1 MTEEEK
7 LRSEVR
13 ELKMRLRELR
23 TENAELKL
31 QQKRWLTLSTGV
43 SVFSLI
49 LAIVMFS
56 VTGDIKVQLD
66 SSSSSDLDIY
76 TNLEPEPIG
85 SGESEI
91 TDPLQSELEMKPVK
105 KDPIEED
112 STSFL
117 DAPDLGLEIN
127 PPKPD
132 PKPPVRNTEPS
143 RGGAFELP
151 GSNQGPKKRV
161 IQYTVK
167 KNDTLWHI
175 AKKTMGSS
183 KSSNIRKIMKDNGL
197 TDSRLEPGMSLVI
210 IVEE

>member
-1 MTEEEK
+1 MTEVEQ

-43 SVFSLI
+43 SVFSLV

-56 VTGDIKVQLD
+56 VTGDIKVELPSQ
-66 SSSSSDLDIY
+66 SSELDIY
-76 TNLEPEPIG
+76 SSLKPDPVEAPDPVAVKPVEPVKTIE
-85 SGESEI
+85 
-91 TDPLQSELEMKPVK
+91 TDPIQDET
-105 KDPIEED
+105 D
-112 STSFL
+112 FL
-117 DAPDLGLEIN
+117 DAPDLGLEIT
-127 PPKPD
+127 PPKP
-132 PKPPVRNTEPS
+132 KPVEVTEPS
-143 RGGAFELP
+143 RDTAFVLP
-151 GSNQGPKKRV
+151 GSNQGPKKKV

-175 AKKTMGSS
+175 AKNIMGSS

-210 IVEE
+210 IVDQ

>member
-1 MTEEEK
+1 MTEVEQ

-43 SVFSLI
+43 SVFSLV

-56 VTGDIKVQLD
+56 VTGDIKVELPSQ
-66 SSSSSDLDIY
+66 SSDLDIY
-76 TNLEPEPIG
+76 SSLNSEPAQVSEPPETEPAPPSQPIK
-85 SGESEI
+85 
-91 TDPLQSELEMKPVK
+91 Q
-105 KDPIEED
+105 DPIKDE
-112 STSFL
+112 TSFL
-117 DAPDLGLEIN
+117 DAPDLGLEIT
-127 PPKPD
+127 PPKPE
-132 PKPPVRNTEPS
+132 PPPPTPAVEPS
-143 RGGAFELP
+143 RDTAFVLP
-151 GSNQGPKKRV
+151 GTNQSQKKKV

-175 AKKTMGSS
+175 AKNVMGSS

-210 IVEE
+210 IVDQ

>member
-1 MTEEEK
+1 MTEVEQ

-31 QQKRWLTLSTGV
+31 QQKRWLALSTGV
-43 SVFSLI
+43 SVFSLV

-56 VTGDIKVQLD
+56 VTGDIKVIAPSQSSELD
-66 SSSSSDLDIY
+66 VYSSLD
-76 TNLEPEPIG
+76 PEPV
-85 SGESEI
+85 ETKEPVVPKPSE
-91 TDPLQSELEMKPVK
+91 PPVK
-105 KDPIEED
+105 KAPVVDE
-112 STSFL
+112 TSFL
-117 DAPDLGLEIN
+117 DAPDLGLEIV
-127 PPKPD
+127 PPKPT
-132 PKPPVRNTEPS
+132 PKPPVRVAEQPS
-143 RGGAFELP
+143 RDEAFVLP
-151 GSNQGPKKRV
+151 GSNQVPKKKV

-175 AKKTMGSS
+175 AKNIMGSS

-210 IVEE
+210 IVDR